1 MSIPLGNVPTWIAA
15 LGTVGALSAALWQ
28 INTERKRR
36 IAQETADRAERHQA
50 QARLVAAWVGRPV
63 RPESQGEP
71 SDRPEGRTPI
81 YLFNGS
87 SEPVYTLVAAIV
99 FIQGAAPRSTEE
111 VLKAAHPEGGNA
123 LYSQAPITTLSIL
136 PPGKWRVWIPGT
148 HWSGVLAG
156 RSGGEL
162 AFTDRAGAHWIRR
175 ALGALEELPQAPFD
189 YFAKWQLY
197 GPYELEVP
205 EPAES

>member
-1 MSIPLGNVPTWIAA
+1 VTI
-15 LGTVGALSAALWQ
+15 GALA
-28 INTERKRR
+28 RKR
-36 IAQETADRAERHQA
+36 QGESSDRAQ
-50 QARLVAAWVGRPV
+50 
-63 RPESQGEP
+63 
-71 SDRPEGRTPI
+71 GRTPI

-111 VLKAAHPEGGNA
+111 VLKAAHPNGENDV
-123 LYSQAPITTLSIL
+123 YREAPITTLSIL
-136 PPGKWRVWIPGT
+136 PPGKWRVWILGT

-197 GPYELEVP
+197 GPYALEVP
-205 EPAES
+205 EPAESEAPSGSGPAPGEPFVSARAYWDGRHEPAAD